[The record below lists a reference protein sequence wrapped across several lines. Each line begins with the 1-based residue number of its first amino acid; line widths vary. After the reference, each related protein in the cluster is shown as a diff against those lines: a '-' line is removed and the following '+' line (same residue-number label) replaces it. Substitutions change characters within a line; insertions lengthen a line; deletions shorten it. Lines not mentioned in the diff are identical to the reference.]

1 MAAPAART
9 DNARLPWLVSGVVVG
24 AVVLLLNAYLPQR
37 ALDWV
42 EDSVLER
49 DRRQATTAIAKD
61 LLSALK
67 DMAAGESGYLI
78 SGDERFL
85 EPYDRG
91 GAEVPRLL
99 AQIESQVE
107 GTKALEVVAQLRPAV
122 ATVVL
127 VQGRVVD
134 ARRSG
139 DVELA
144 TQIVQRGES
153 KVALDRVRLLS
164 GQLIAV
170 EEAAGAALL
179 EETRRRKSALSAWL
193 AALTAID
200 LLVFGAVFFFAF
212 KQLRHRAAV
221 QVELAAAG
229 RQLEESVRRLEQSNA
244 RGKLLARMDDALQSC
259 VSVDEALAIIPK
271 FCAQLLERYP
281 GIVYFMQ
288 PSRDLLEPGAHWGV
302 DGAQVELMEPGDC
315 LALRRG
321 QAYQLTDPAVDAVC
335 AHVQRQPGGAGARL
349 CLPMNAHGEVIGLMS
364 LDLAQARA
372 AMPDADR
379 DLAATAAEQI
389 SLSVANLR
397 LREQL
402 RRQSIVD
409 SLTGLYNRRFLD
421 ESLKREFA
429 RAERKRLP
437 LAVVLIDV
445 DHFKRWNDKYG
456 HEAGDHVLRLVGGAL
471 QQGVRSS
478 DIACRYGGEE
488 FALVLPEAGLETAQ
502 ARAESLRRVLAEIE
516 VHYGG
521 QMLER
526 VTASFGVA
534 VLPLHGSTPAEL
546 LFAADAALYLA
557 KQYGRNQVVAA
568 EPRAPAAD
576 LTQVK

>member
-1 MAAPAART
+1 
-9 DNARLPWLVSGVVVG
+9 
-24 AVVLLLNAYLPQR
+24 
-37 ALDWV
+37 
-42 EDSVLER
+42 
-49 DRRQATTAIAKD
+49 
-61 LLSALK
+61 
-67 DMAAGESGYLI
+67 
-78 SGDERFL
+78 
-85 EPYDRG
+85 
-91 GAEVPRLL
+91 
-99 AQIESQVE
+99 
-107 GTKALEVVAQLRPAV
+107 
-122 ATVVL
+122 
-127 VQGRVVD
+127 
-134 ARRSG
+134 
-139 DVELA
+139 
-144 TQIVQRGES
+144 
-153 KVALDRVRLLS
+153 
-164 GQLIAV
+164 
-170 EEAAGAALL
+170 
-179 EETRRRKSALSAWL
+179 
-193 AALTAID
+193 
-200 LLVFGAVFFFAF
+200 
-212 KQLRHRAAV
+212 
-221 QVELAAAG
+221 
-229 RQLEESVRRLEQSNA
+229 
-244 RGKLLARMDDALQSC
+244 
-259 VSVDEALAIIPK
+259 
-271 FCAQLLERYP
+271 
-281 GIVYFMQ
+281 MQ
-288 PSRDLLEPGAHWGV
+288 PSRDLLEPGAHWGM
-302 DGAQVELMEPGDC
+302 DGAQVEIMEPGDC

-364 LDLAQARA
+364 LDLDQARTP
-372 AMPDADR
+372 MPDADR

-445 DHFKRWNDKYG
+445 DHFKRWNDKHG
-456 HEAGDHVLRLVGGAL
+456 HEAGDHVLRLVGGVL
-471 QQGVRSS
+471 QQGVRAS

-534 VLPLHGSTPAEL
+534 VLPMHGSTPAEL